1 MDVHVTSAEFH
12 QKVGVPFLN
21 ALLSK
26 IKVAFEMEHNEPVQT
41 LLELYPS
48 EIQTAD
54 DTGFVMYSSKKIKIL
69 FSFYGKERSDTLA
82 ALSVNSPVLI
92 FFNCHLAAPWQALG
106 YSQGDSL
113 TNLMAITV
121 F

>member
-26 IKVAFEMEHNEPVQT
+26 IKVAFEMEHIEPVQT

-69 FSFYGKERSDTLA
+69 FSFYGKDTLA

-92 FFNCHLAAPWQALG
+92 FFNCHLTAP
-106 YSQGDSL
+106 
-113 TNLMAITV
+113 
-121 F
+121 